1 MISVRSSGLGRDKD
15 ALTQDVEL
23 RPAIQGLL
31 RPVPEV
37 HEPTSGSGCCTLTA
51 TSPSAW
57 LTMTGWRRMPATR
70 ATIRARDTAA
80 EVAFLTRALKALTL
94 R

>member
-23 RPAIQGLL
+23 RPAIHGLL

-37 HEPTSGSGCCTLTA
+37 HEPDVGVRCLVDCDIALG
-51 TSPSAW
+51 
-57 LTMTGWRRMPATR
+57 
-70 ATIRARDTAA
+70 
-80 EVAFLTRALKALTL
+80 VADDDGVA
-94 R
+94 